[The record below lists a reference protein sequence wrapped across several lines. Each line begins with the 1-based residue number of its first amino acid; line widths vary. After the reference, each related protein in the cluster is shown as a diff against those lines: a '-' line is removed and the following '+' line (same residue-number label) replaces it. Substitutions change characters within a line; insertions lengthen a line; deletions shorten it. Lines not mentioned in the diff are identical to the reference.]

1 VAAKSSFCCVGR
13 FQGLGCSPM
22 KVVRELGLERCKTV
36 WSLPAVMLRL
46 RESDPSTRGM
56 EKVDP

>member
-1 VAAKSSFCCVGR
+1 
-13 FQGLGCSPM
+13 M